1 MAARKKS
8 QPLPDENFYSK
19 LAADFDESE
28 ENSSVSDADVNALT
42 KALAD
47 MDDMDDA
54 LFSSSLKQKKTP
66 SKEPPS
72 NENKSAKGSLRDTPS
87 PGLSRTGTFSD
98 DQDDDMFKTYDIEK
112 KGSKAEED
120 KKSSSLSKTFPG
132 RSKPK
137 SSSFD
142 FGEFDEDDPLAGLLS
157 DDEDAPKPK
166 KKPGN
171 KTTRNPLQVNSPI
184 EEHAVSSKKSEPKG
198 SNQSKDNLLTE
209 KDKNKTPTVSNST
222 KSKKA
227 DDIDFGDDDEGILD
241 GLGFDD
247 TPRDVPKLDKEQ
259 EAAKAKVSDLFGKTS
274 ILDKPPTS
282 KGRTK
287 EFQLDSKYKKQQT
300 APPAPKEEDFTFGG
314 YTPSSVTSKRP
325 DSAPPA
331 RRGVRFA
338 DEADDDD
345 DIFGNSTM
353 DRPRRTGLLSSSSS
367 PTKQT
372 ASRSDDWLNEAV
384 GLSGSKNKPEEK
396 KQIPKADSLK
406 QHGDVGRPSLQI
418 DNVKSTG
425 NEKKDKKIGLE
436 GGKDGS
442 KRSAADYLGLG
453 GDEIDVDSIAPP
465 KQLTPR
471 GERLSKQESGDN
483 LFGKP
488 ANRDATSPFPWE
500 NESPRRTGRRNTD
513 LSSTGDLG
521 STFDS
526 INYSDDDDDPLGN
539 SDPLRASLIAQ
550 QIKQLAD
557 MEKRE
562 PSQKPGEGVPPVT
575 SNSTITKPLTP
586 VPTSQANQ
594 IEASSGKSHSSPV
607 QRQSS
612 TTSISGDHKQLISGR
627 REPKWRQEMRQQQ
640 QQQSL
645 NTSTL
650 TTQQPLSSQPP
661 SAVSTTPGAPAAT
674 VATTDRLKPE
684 TPVSVTTPS
693 RDIGGG
699 VSDIDVMTRLNQEQS
714 QIEKQRES
722 LLQYEATIKQQQI
735 QMAAEHEKQMRLIQ
749 EQQQKT
755 MLQQQQ
761 QALQQQQEA
770 MKQQQAMMQQQFL
783 QPSSIPGLGLSYSL
797 GATPGSSSGLGG
809 SNFGGMSSGN
819 TWLENKV
826 HQLENEKSQ
835 LESSIQFLEKHHK
848 QQLDTVET
856 NHQSYIALLEEGA
869 KKRENRIKEDSQESA
884 KRYEER
890 LESIIVERS
899 KVIGEHQARIEQ
911 MYTEH
916 GKEMKTLKQIHKQEM
931 EELRVQSRFEVEE
944 TRKAMQCHVDS
955 LKDSSNHARSLKD
968 VVERV
973 GLVGD
978 QINSLQGRVSD
989 EHQFQLDN
997 RLQELKDRE
1006 EEAKRIKKR
1015 LEEQEATMS
1024 LERERLQ
1031 ATISRLEAHIKEQNI
1046 QMDQDRWR
1054 LRQEQNKLSNNQK
1067 MMEEERKV
1075 MSDHLAAE
1083 QTSLQQAKNA
1093 VLNEQK
1099 TLMEQCMEERKALAS
1114 ERAQFA
1120 TTRREWEAKMKE
1132 QSTKASQEQATR
1144 EGTLES
1150 LSAER
1155 IQISLNRE
1163 SLHKEQN
1170 DLELRRQE
1178 LEKEQE
1184 ELQKE
1189 KARLQRLGD
1198 SLQTRSRELQGMVS
1212 DAVRVKEEGE
1222 AALVK
1227 ARKIEG
1233 QHIARKQALEH
1244 QLEELRVTERK
1255 IAEDRVQIAENQRSL
1270 EISAGSL
1277 LCKQCASSLSM
1288 QNIHLPRHT
1297 PSNPIPMMM
1306 SSAGPGFMMSSHYPG
1321 SEVMPSNMADSLLN
1335 KAEHDR
1341 TVNVWK
1347 LAAEKD
1353 KEFLEEETS
1362 YLESLNN
1369 SYRVPAVI

>member
-1 MAARKKS
+1 MA
-8 QPLPDENFYSK
+8 
-19 LAADFDESE
+19 
-28 ENSSVSDADVNALT
+28 
-42 KALAD
+42 
-47 MDDMDDA
+47 
-54 LFSSSLKQKKTP
+54 
-66 SKEPPS
+66 
-72 NENKSAKGSLRDTPS
+72 
-87 PGLSRTGTFSD
+87 
-98 DQDDDMFKTYDIEK
+98 
-112 KGSKAEED
+112 
-120 KKSSSLSKTFPG
+120 
-132 RSKPK
+132 
-137 SSSFD
+137 
-142 FGEFDEDDPLAGLLS
+142 
-157 DDEDAPKPK
+157 
-166 KKPGN
+166 
-171 KTTRNPLQVNSPI
+171 
-184 EEHAVSSKKSEPKG
+184 
-198 SNQSKDNLLTE
+198 
-209 KDKNKTPTVSNST
+209 
-222 KSKKA
+222 
-227 DDIDFGDDDEGILD
+227 
-241 GLGFDD
+241 
-247 TPRDVPKLDKEQ
+247 
-259 EAAKAKVSDLFGKTS
+259 
-274 ILDKPPTS
+274 
-282 KGRTK
+282 
-287 EFQLDSKYKKQQT
+287 
-300 APPAPKEEDFTFGG
+300 
-314 YTPSSVTSKRP
+314 
-325 DSAPPA
+325 
-331 RRGVRFA
+331 
-338 DEADDDD
+338 
-345 DIFGNSTM
+345 
-353 DRPRRTGLLSSSSS
+353 
-367 PTKQT
+367 
-372 ASRSDDWLNEAV
+372 
-384 GLSGSKNKPEEK
+384 
-396 KQIPKADSLK
+396 
-406 QHGDVGRPSLQI
+406 
-418 DNVKSTG
+418 
-425 NEKKDKKIGLE
+425 
-436 GGKDGS
+436 
-442 KRSAADYLGLG
+442 
-453 GDEIDVDSIAPP
+453 
-465 KQLTPR
+465 
-471 GERLSKQESGDN
+471 
-483 LFGKP
+483 
-488 ANRDATSPFPWE
+488 
-500 NESPRRTGRRNTD
+500 
-513 LSSTGDLG
+513 
-521 STFDS
+521 
-526 INYSDDDDDPLGN
+526 SDDDDDPLGN

-550 QIKQLAD
+550 QIKQLAA
-557 MEKRE
+557 MEKNE
-562 PSQKPGEGVPPVT
+562 PTQKPGEGVPPVT
-575 SNSTITKPLTP
+575 PNTTITKPPTP

-607 QRQSS
+607 QQQSS
-612 TTSISGDHKQLISGR
+612 TTSISGDHKQPISGR

-640 QQQSL
+640 QQQGL

-650 TTQQPLSSQPP
+650 ATQQPPSSQPP

-674 VATTDRLKPE
+674 PATMDRLKPA
-684 TPVSVTTPS
+684 TPLSATTPS
-693 RDIGGG
+693 RDIGGA
-699 VSDIDVMTRLNQEQS
+699 VSDIDVMARLNQEQS
-714 QIEKQRES
+714 QMEKQRES
-722 LLQYEATIKQQQI
+722 VLQYEATIKQQQL
-735 QMAAEHEKQMRLIQ
+735 QMATEHEKQMRLIQ
-749 EQQQKT
+749 EQQQKA

-783 QPSSIPGLGLSYSL
+783 QPSSVPGLGPGLGLSYGL

-826 HQLENEKSQ
+826 RQLENEKSQ

-848 QQLDTVET
+848 QQLETVET

-899 KVIGEHQARIEQ
+899 KVVGEHQARIEQ
-911 MYTEH
+911 TYTEH
-916 GKEMKTLKQIHKQEM
+916 GQEMKTLKQIHKQEM

-944 TRKAMQCHVDS
+944 TRKAMQCHMDS
-955 LKDSSNHARSLKD
+955 LKNSSNHAQSLKD

-978 QINSLQGRVSD
+978 QINSLQGRVSG

-997 RLQELKDRE
+997 RLQEVKDRE

-1083 QTSLQQAKNA
+1083 QASLQQAKNA

-1155 IQISLNRE
+1155 IQMSLNRE
-1163 SLHKEQN
+1163 SLRKEQN

-1178 LEKEQE
+1178 LEKKQE
-1184 ELQKE
+1184 ELQTE

-1212 DAVRVKEEGE
+1212 DAVRVREEGE

-1233 QHIARKQALEH
+1233 QHITRKQALEH

-1288 QNIHLPRHT
+1288 QNIHLPRHSQV
-1297 PSNPIPMMM
+1297 PLSNPIPMMM

-1321 SEVMPSNMADSLLN
+1321 SDYPGSGYPGSDYPGSEVMPSNKADSLLN